1 MSLPEEP
8 GDDAGG
14 VSAPVAVVFATVGFF
29 ALLVAGFGLLSLA
42 TDAEVLPV
50 AGLGPAP
57 GIVGTAAAVVAFAA
71 GVAALVRPPRP
82 TYRGVWLVAVGCFL
96 AYLVGVLVGAALTGV
111 DLTRAIAAAGGFAT
125 SWFAVLLASVAL
137 VAAWTAVAL
146 VRTRAGRPRWPWE
159 RDED

>member
-57 GIVGTAAAVVAFAA
+57 GIAGTAAAVVAFAA
-71 GVAALVRPPRP
+71 AAAALVRPPRP

-96 AYLVGVLVGAALTGV
+96 AYLVGVLV
-111 DLTRAIAAAGGFAT
+111 DLARAIAAAGGFAT

-159 RDED
+159 HDED